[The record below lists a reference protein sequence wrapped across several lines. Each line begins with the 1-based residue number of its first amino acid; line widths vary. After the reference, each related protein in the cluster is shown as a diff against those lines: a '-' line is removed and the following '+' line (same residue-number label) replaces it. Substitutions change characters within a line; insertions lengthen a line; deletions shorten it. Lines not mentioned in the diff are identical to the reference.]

1 MSFEK
6 FSNTIKNTFKE
17 KTEKLP
23 SGILRVG
30 EGLKYEAER
39 EIDNLHYVIR
49 LERKNVD
56 SKKVYSLGFE
66 TKEYNSKITNKGL
79 STYNKL
85 ITEIANIISEI
96 KKYDEDVNIIEFNA
110 AKTSLS
116 IEKVEEINNA
126 IEKAYIKNENCL
138 DGFFY
143 KDEKT
148 GDSISV
154 ANGGSVTL
162 LQKEIGTSLFD
173 KTSKPIGEKQTRFTI
188 KEVLFNNN
196 ISLLYSVN
204 EKHELIAM
212 LEYLKENEQLVSYF
226 KNKKGDEQRMKLYE
240 RTLKN
245 RFPDI
250 RTEIKGNKVYL
261 YLNSLSLNQ

>member
-6 FSNTIKNTFKE
+6 FSNTIKNALEE
-17 KTEKLP
+17 KIEKLP

-66 TKEYNSKITNKGL
+66 TKEYNSKITNQGL

-85 ITEIANIISEI
+85 ITEIANVISEI
-96 KKYDEDVNIIEFNA
+96 KKYEDVNIIEFNA

-116 IEKVEEINNA
+116 IEKAEEINDA

-138 DGFFY
+138 DGFSY

-154 ANGGSVTL
+154 SNGGSVTL
-162 LQKEIGTSLFD
+162 IQKEMGTSLFD
-173 KTSKPIGEKQTRFTI
+173 KTLKPIGEKQTRFTI

-204 EKHELIAM
+204 EKDELIAM
-212 LEYLKENEQLVSYF
+212 LEFLKENEQLVSYF

-250 RTEIKGNKVYL
+250 RTEVKGDKVYL
-261 YLNSLSLNQ
+261 HLNSLPNNQ